1 MTLAIGLV
9 LTLAGLG
16 LVLVCAEKLV
26 AGVVSTSLHLG
37 LSAFFVSVVFVGF
50 DPENLFVGAV
60 GAAEGV
66 AGIAL
71 GSIVGATMVA
81 SGLAFGL
88 TALVVPMRF
97 KQAPRRVLAMP
108 ILAIL
113 LMGAL
118 AFDGILSR
126 VDGAVLLGVF
136 VLVIL
141 ALMRLSRMGLD
152 VRAGSE
158 VAESLDRRRPSRA
171 RSFTLL
177 LFALAGLVLGSEL
190 LVAGSQRLMTR
201 FGLSDT
207 VYGMTVLAL
216 AVSIEELARELPA
229 AWRGRPEISVGNVV
243 GSVLAFFL
251 FNAGII
257 ASIRPI
263 PVDGVVLHFY
273 LPLCLA
279 AVVLVMGSL
288 ATLRIPRSV
297 GAALVGLYAVFFVGA
312 YVR

>member
-1 MTLAIGLV
+1 MTLAIGLA
-9 LTLAGLG
+9 LTVAGLG
-16 LVLVCAEKLV
+16 LVLFCAEKLV
-26 AGVVSTSLHLG
+26 AGVTSTSLHLG

-60 GAAEGV
+60 AAAEGV

-71 GSIVGATMVA
+71 GSIVGAAMVA
-81 SGLAFGL
+81 CGLAFGL

-97 KQAPRRVLAMP
+97 EQAPWRILAMP

-118 AFDGILSR
+118 AFDGVLSR
-126 VDGAVLLGVF
+126 VDGVVLLGVF

-141 ALMRLSRMGLD
+141 ELMRLSRMGLD
-152 VRAGSE
+152 VRAGGE
-158 VAESLDRRRPSRA
+158 VAESLARARPSRA
-171 RSFTLL
+171 RSFALL
-177 LFALAGLVLGSEL
+177 LLTLAGLVLGSEL
-190 LVAGSQRLMTR
+190 LVAGSQRLMAH

-251 FNAGII
+251 FNAGVM

-263 PVDGVVLHFY
+263 PVDGVVLRFY
-273 LPLCLA
+273 LPLCLVT
-279 AVVLVMGSL
+279 VVVVMASL
-288 ATLRIPRSV
+288 ATLRIQRWV
-297 GAALVGLYAVFFVGA
+297 GATLVAIYAVFFIGA

>member
-1 MTLAIGLV
+1 
-9 LTLAGLG
+9 
-16 LVLVCAEKLV
+16 
-26 AGVVSTSLHLG
+26 
-37 LSAFFVSVVFVGF
+37 VVFVGF

-60 GAAEGV
+60 AAAEGV

-71 GSIVGATMVA
+71 GSIVGAAMVA
-81 SGLAFGL
+81 CGLAFGL

-97 KQAPRRVLAMP
+97 EQAPRRVLAMP

-113 LMGAL
+113 VMGAL
-118 AFDGILSR
+118 AFDGVLSR

-141 ALMRLSRMGLD
+141 ELMRLSRRGLD

-158 VAESLDRRRPSRA
+158 VAQLLARA
-171 RSFTLL
+171 RPTRVRSFALL
-177 LFALAGLVLGSEL
+177 LLALAGLVLGSEL
-190 LVAGSQRLMTR
+190 LVVGSQRLMAH

-251 FNAGII
+251 FNAGVM

-263 PVDGVVLHFY
+263 PVDGAVLSFY

-279 AVVLVMGSL
+279 TVVVVMASL
-288 ATLRIPRSV
+288 ATLKIQRWV
-297 GAALVGLYAVFFVGA
+297 GATLVGFYAVFFIGA